1 MEFSLLELNNVL
13 GDIKNLNERKKDF
26 LNFKNISID
35 SRTLLK
41 NDLFIAIKGKN
52 FDGHSFLPDV
62 LNKGVKSVVIKEGMQ
77 KLLPDNFPCW
87 VVNDTLEAFQKLT
100 LLKRK
105 KLNIPV
111 VAITGSVGKTT
122 TKEMVG
128 EVLKKLGKIKLSHA
142 NFNNEIG
149 VGLTILATN
158 KEDKVLV
165 LEMGM
170 RGLGQIENLSKY
182 SEPDIAVITNIGTAH
197 IGLLGSKKNITYA
210 KCEISK
216 YLNPEGVVII
226 PANDPFLEKT
236 LKEFWKGR
244 VIKVKLL
251 NIEYQKESFK
261 KDNNLRGFYNTSNK
275 TILIEE
281 NIYEISFEGFHNA
294 SNFLFAYAVAKE
306 LGINFASF
314 NKFNFARLGGRNK
327 ILKSVKTTIYDE
339 SYNASPESV
348 KACIKNLLEKPRNK
362 FFIFGSMQELGDESE
377 KYHKEIF
384 NLINNSAIEKCL
396 FICDKENEKIYSN
409 YLKDKN
415 KFLVLNNIKDVPQEI
430 IKSNIKGDSI
440 LIKGSRF
447 WQLEKIIELIN

>member
-1 MEFSLLELNNVL
+1 MEFSLTELNDVL
-13 GDIKNLNERKKDF
+13 GHIKNLGEGKKDF

-35 SRTLLK
+35 SRTFLK

-52 FDGHSFLPDV
+52 YDGHSFLPEV
-62 LNKGVKSVVIKEGMQ
+62 LKKGVKSVVIKKGME
-77 KLLPDNFPCW
+77 KLLPSDFPCW
-87 VVNDTLEAFQKLT
+87 VVDDTLEAFQKLT

-105 KLNIPV
+105 KLNIPL

-122 TKEMVG
+122 TKEMIG
-128 EVLKKLGKIKLSHA
+128 EVLKKLGRIKLSHA

-149 VGLTILATN
+149 VGLTILETDI
-158 KEDKVLV
+158 EDKVLV

-210 KCEISK
+210 KSEITK
-216 YLNPEGVVII
+216 FLNPNGVVII
-226 PANDPFLEKT
+226 PADDSFLEET
-236 LKEFWKGR
+236 LKEYWKGR
-244 VIKVKLL
+244 VIKVELL
-251 NIEYQKESFK
+251 NIEKPNKSFK
-261 KDNNLRGFYNTSNK
+261 KDDNLQGFYNPLKK

-281 NIYEISFEGFHNA
+281 NTFKISFEGFHHA

-306 LGINFASF
+306 LKIDFASF
-314 NKFNFARLGGRNK
+314 NKFNFASFEGRNK

-362 FFIFGSMQELGDESE
+362 FFIFGSMQELGEESE

-384 NLINNSAIEKCL
+384 NLVNNSDIEKCL
-396 FICDKENEKIYSN
+396 FICDKKNEKIYTN
-409 YLKDKN
+409 YLKDKK
-415 KFLVLNNIKDVPQEI
+415 KFLVLNNIKDVPKEI
-430 IKSNIKGDSI
+430 NKSTKKGDSI
-440 LIKGSRF
+440 LIKGSRC

>member
-1 MEFSLLELNNVL
+1 MDFSLSELNDVL
-13 GDIKNLNERKKDF
+13 GDIKNPGEEKIKF
-26 LNFKNISID
+26 FKFKNISID

-52 FDGHSFLPDV
+52 FDAHNFLPEV
-62 LNKGVKSVVIKEGMQ
+62 LKKEVKAVVIKEGMQ
-77 KLLPDNFPCW
+77 KLLPSDFPYW

-105 KLNIPV
+105 KLNIPL

-122 TKEMVG
+122 TKEMIG
-128 EVLKKLGKIKLSHA
+128 EVLKKLGKVKLSHA

-149 VGLTILATN
+149 VGLSILETDV
-158 KEDKVLV
+158 EDKVLV

-182 SEPDIAVITNIGTAH
+182 SRPDIAVITNIGTAH
-197 IGLLGSKKNITYA
+197 IGLLGSKKNITCA

-216 YLNPEGVVII
+216 FLNPKGVVII
-226 PANDPFLEKT
+226 PANDNSLEET
-236 LKEFWKGR
+236 LKGYWKGR
-244 VIKVKLL
+244 VMKVELL
-251 NIEYQKESFK
+251 DGESQKESFK
-261 KDNNLRGFYNTSNK
+261 KDDNLRGFYNPSNK

-281 NIYEISFEGFHNA
+281 NTFEISFEGFHNA

-306 LGINFASF
+306 LGIDFASF
-314 NKFNFARLGGRNK
+314 NKFDFVSLGGRNK

-362 FFIFGSMQELGDESE
+362 FFIFGSMQELGEESE
-377 KYHKEIF
+377 KYHIEIF
-384 NLINNSAIEKCL
+384 NLINNSEIEKCL
-396 FICDKENEKIYSN
+396 FICDKKNEKNYSN

-415 KFLVLNNIKDVPQEI
+415 KFLVLNNINDVPKEI
-430 IKSNIKGDSI
+430 NNSTKQGDSI
-440 LIKGSRF
+440 LIKGSRC